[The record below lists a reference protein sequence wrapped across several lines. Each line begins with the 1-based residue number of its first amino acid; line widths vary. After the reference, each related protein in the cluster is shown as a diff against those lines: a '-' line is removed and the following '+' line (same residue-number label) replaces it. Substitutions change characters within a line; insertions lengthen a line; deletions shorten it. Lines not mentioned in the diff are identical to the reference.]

1 MKKAW
6 VYGLAAML
14 GLGVSTVIGNQ
25 ALTFAASTPP
35 VAVQASAPSCSSTQ
49 PKEDSVKT
57 TQDATEKTTDD
68 QQPVITVADTDET
81 TDSKENSKS
90 SVVTSDS
97 QDDKKSSTSTEAIS
111 GVSVPS
117 SKVSETSADKPSKVS
132 EKTVSSTPT
141 IKTEQEVNSLASQSV
156 TKPTA
161 EEQKEQAVVAAA
173 QAATHEH
180 DKGGQSLPVVS
191 SGINHFAT
199 PTSKQKHPRNAV
211 ELIWQALIDTFSQR
225 QQCPSDVSD
234 RLVVH
239 EPTDD
244 QGIVK
249 TSLALMTKE
258 LHKAFSVKSLAQSF
272 QKDILTLANRTIK
285 DVIGLLN
292 QVLLKD
298 LINTDYR

>member
-25 ALTFAASTPP
+25 ALTFAASAPP
-35 VAVQASAPSCSSTQ
+35 VAVQASAPSCSSAQ
-49 PKEDSVKT
+49 PKEDSVKP

-68 QQPVITVADTDET
+68 QQPVITVADTDEP
-81 TDSKENSKS
+81 TDSKEASKS

-111 GVSVPS
+111 GGSVPS

-173 QAATHEH
+173 QAATHDDVKVDH
-180 DKGGQSLPVVS
+180 AVPVAS
-191 SGINHFAT
+191 SDGNYFK
-199 PTSKQKHPRNAV
+199 PSTSNRKHPRTAV

-225 QQCPSDVSD
+225 QQCPSNISD

-258 LHKAFSVKSLAQSF
+258 LHKTFSVKELAQNF
-272 QKDILTLANRTIK
+272 QKDILTPANRTIK

-292 QVLLKD
+292 QVLLKH

>member
-111 GVSVPS
+111 G
-117 SKVSETSADKPSKVS
+117 
-132 EKTVSSTPT
+132 
-141 IKTEQEVNSLASQSV
+141 
-156 TKPTA
+156 
-161 EEQKEQAVVAAA
+161 
-173 QAATHEH
+173 
-180 DKGGQSLPVVS
+180 
-191 SGINHFAT
+191 
-199 PTSKQKHPRNAV
+199 
-211 ELIWQALIDTFSQR
+211 
-225 QQCPSDVSD
+225 
-234 RLVVH
+234 
-239 EPTDD
+239 
-244 QGIVK
+244 
-249 TSLALMTKE
+249 
-258 LHKAFSVKSLAQSF
+258 
-272 QKDILTLANRTIK
+272 
-285 DVIGLLN
+285 
-292 QVLLKD
+292 
-298 LINTDYR
+298 